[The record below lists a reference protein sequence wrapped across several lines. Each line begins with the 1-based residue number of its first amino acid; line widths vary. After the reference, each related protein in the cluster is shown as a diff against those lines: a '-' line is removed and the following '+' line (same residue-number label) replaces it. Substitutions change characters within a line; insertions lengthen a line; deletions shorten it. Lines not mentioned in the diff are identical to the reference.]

1 MKVLVT
7 GANGQL
13 GRDCLAIL
21 GQRHEVAGC
30 DLPHVNIT
38 ESGDVRRILDQE
50 EPDAIVN
57 CAAFTRVDDCETQRD
72 AAWRANALGPGVLAG
87 ACGNALLVHI
97 STDYVFDGE
106 RPPPTPY
113 TEPDATNP
121 QSWYGATKLE
131 GEQRVM
137 SSARRWMILRT
148 AWLYGFHGR
157 NFPKTML
164 RLARRE
170 PDKPRRVVS
179 DQFGCPTWSET
190 LARQIETLV
199 GAGRT
204 GLFHAVAEGH
214 TTWYDFA
221 RCFLDALGVAHRI
234 EPCRMAD
241 YPLPARRP
249 RNSILANAR
258 LHATDIARMADWRQ
272 DVERFAYRHR
282 DALLSEADA
291 KP

>member
-1 MKVLVT
+1 MKILMT

-13 GRDCLAIL
+13 GRDCMAAL
-21 GQRHEVAGC
+21 GERHVVAGC
-30 DLPHVNIT
+30 DLPQADIT
-38 ESGDVRRILDQE
+38 EPADVLRILAKE

-57 CAAFTRVDDCETQRD
+57 CAAFTRVDDCEKQRD
-72 AAWRANALGPGVLAG
+72 AAWRANALGPGILAG

-106 RPPPTPY
+106 RPPPDPY
-113 TEPDATNP
+113 TEADATNP

-131 GEQRVM
+131 GEQRVR
-137 SSARRWMILRT
+137 SAAKRWLILRT

-170 PDKPRRVVS
+170 PGKTRRVVA
-179 DQFGCPTWSET
+179 DQFGCPTWSAT
-190 LARQIETLV
+190 LARQIAALV
-199 GAGRT
+199 ESGRT
-204 GLFHAVAEGH
+204 GLFHTVAEGH

-221 RCFLDALGVAHRI
+221 RRFLDAMGVAHRL
-234 EPCRMAD
+234 EPCGMAD
-241 YPLPARRP
+241 YPLPAKRP

-258 LHATDIARMADWRQ
+258 LHAEGAGLMADWRQ
-272 DVERFAYRHR
+272 DVEEFASTHR

-291 KP
+291 SP